1 MSPAPPW
8 PEAAYRLDVPHPLST
23 DLGLLAEAGF
33 RRVWRTALDAPGF
46 ALLRFGGPVES
57 HALRRFILDLVAVL
71 PLAFVPERL
80 GRFDQQ
86 VSSRF
91 HRDGAPPASL
101 LVLGYE
107 ASRVRSRVF
116 VADAERAAHAAGLP
130 VNEYLAAHQPLTPAG
145 EAKLWPV
152 ATELATPVNEP
163 FVVVLN
169 NSLLPPGPGRVLGVL
184 HKAEVPEPDPTA
196 TRVINSVGLML
207 AGDAAGTPKPIDA
220 VAHFLA
226 RADLD

>member
-1 MSPAPPW
+1 
-8 PEAAYRLDVPHPLST
+8 VT
-23 DLGLLAEAGF
+23 TLAHAVF
-33 RRVWRTALDAPGF
+33 RRVWRTSLDEPGF
-46 ALLRFGGPVES
+46 ALIRFRVPVGS
-57 HALRRFILDLVAVL
+57 HELRRFLLDLAAAF
-71 PLAFVPERL
+71 PLEFVPERL

-101 LVLGYE
+101 LLLGYE

-116 VADAERAAHAAGLP
+116 AADAERAADAARVP
-130 VNEYLAAHQPLTPAG
+130 VNEYLAAHNPMTPAG
-145 EAKLWPV
+145 EARMWPV
-152 ATELATPVNEP
+152 ATELAVPVGEP

-169 NSLLPPGPGRVLGVL
+169 NSLLPPGPDRVLGVL
-184 HKAEVPEPDPTA
+184 HKAEVPDPDPTA
-196 TRVINSVGLML
+196 ERVINSVGFMRV
-207 AGDAAGTPKPIDA
+207 GDPVGIAKPADS